1 MLTDKASLSAIFVF
15 SKNLFKFVKKGSPRK
30 GVNEPPYTT

>member
-1 MLTDKASLSAIFVF
+1 MLTDKAGIQAIFVF
-15 SKNLFKFVKKGSPRK
+15 PKNLFKLLKKGSPRK